1 MKLRVDGFDFI
12 AVSYGP
18 GAVTTNFEQSDH
30 FWLFYLMDGKI
41 KRKELLSSFSKTND
55 ERLASIGDSMIDVL
69 ICRNYGPRSMAKLRE
84 QKVAIYTFDGGC
96 DAAIKAYLS
105 GDLRRL

>member
-1 MKLRVDGFDFI
+1 
-12 AVSYGP
+12 
-18 GAVTTNFEQSDH
+18 
-30 FWLFYLMDGKI
+30 
-41 KRKELLSSFSKTND
+41 
-55 ERLASIGDSMIDVL
+55 MIDVL

-84 QKVAIYTFDGGC
+84 QKVALYTFDGGC

>member
-1 MKLRVDGFDFI
+1 
-12 AVSYGP
+12 
-18 GAVTTNFEQSDH
+18 
-30 FWLFYLMDGKI
+30 
-41 KRKELLSSFSKTND
+41 
-55 ERLASIGDSMIDVL
+55 
-69 ICRNYGPRSMAKLRE
+69 MAKLRE